1 MKKAQRTKQRILDVS
16 LQLFNEH
23 GERNIST
30 NHICNALDIS
40 PGNLYYHFT
49 NKDEIIKQLL
59 LQYQHQTLA
68 YLTVP
73 SDRELVAEDKINYFN
88 LLSQQIWDY
97 RFLHRDIYHLIE
109 NEEFK
114 LSYSQFSQQVMQQ
127 SRLIYQ
133 AFIKAQLMTMNE
145 QELEAL
151 IINLWIVLT
160 NWGNF
165 LLITGHGEQANDKHW
180 KWQALRQIAFLEM
193 PYLTSESRHNYARIL
208 QKLENVEIF
217 D

>member
-23 GERNIST
+23 GERSIST

-59 LQYQHQTLA
+59 LQYQQNTLA

-73 SDRELVAEDKINYFN
+73 SDRELVAEDKVKYFD
-88 LLSQQIWDY
+88 LLSKQIWDY

-114 LSYSQFSQQVMQQ
+114 SLYRQFSQQVMQQ

-133 AFIKAQLMTMNE
+133 AFINAQLMAMNE

-165 LLITGHGEQANDKHW
+165 LLITGHGEQANDQHW

-193 PYLTSESRHNYARIL
+193 PYLTSASRESYAKIL
-208 QKLENVEIF
+208 KLLQDVDIF
-217 D
+217 